1 MDFYKFIS
9 LLAVFILIVCLAF
22 VASALQ
28 VSQKDALFPPHISD
42 CPDFFVKE
50 GTTCKATYT
59 LPVSTCDDVTFEA
72 EQYKQPGMGRESG
85 ICKKKEWAQDCNVNW
100 DGITNNQDVCHKTN
114 NKVLQ
119 HNKYLK

>member
-28 VSQKDALFPPHISD
+28 VSQKDILFPPHISD
-42 CPDFFVKE
+42 CPDFFVKD
-50 GTTCKATYT
+50 GTTCQATYT
-59 LPVSTCDDVTFEA
+59 LPDPNCNDKSFEE
-72 EQYKQPGMGRESG
+72 EQYQQPGMGRESG
-85 ICKKKEWAQDCNVNW
+85 ICKKKEWAQGCKVNW
-100 DGITNNQDVCHKTN
+100 DGITNNPEVCYKTN

-119 HNKYLK
+119 DNKYLK

>member
-28 VSQKDALFPPHISD
+28 VSQKDILFPPHISD
-42 CPDFFVKE
+42 CPDFFVKD
-50 GTTCKATYT
+50 GKICKATYN
-59 LPVSTCDDVTFEA
+59 LPDQNCNDTSFEA
-72 EQYKQPGMGRESG
+72 EQYQQPGMGRESG
-85 ICKKKEWAQDCNVNW
+85 ICKKKEWAQGCKVNW
-100 DGITNNQDVCHKTN
+100 DGITNNPEVCYKTN

-119 HNKYLK
+119 D